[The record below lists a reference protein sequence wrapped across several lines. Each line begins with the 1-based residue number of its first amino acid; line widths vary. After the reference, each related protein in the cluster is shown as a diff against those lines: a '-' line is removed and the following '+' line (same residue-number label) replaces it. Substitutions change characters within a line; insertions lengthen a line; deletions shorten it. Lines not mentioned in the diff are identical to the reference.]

1 LPIPVDHA
9 DTFINQTQDIS
20 EALLTIHNASFNIRI
35 SNSLVNSFNCTNL
48 AGDTN
53 IIDNGSLK
61 YTPKLNELAFIVKDV
76 LERIVR
82 KISFEVERGI
92 SKSRNRSRSR
102 FDQNLGREKE
112 KNNDKVGNV
121 QWMMHTTT
129 GPMRLLQ

>member
-76 LERIVR
+76 LERIVK
-82 KISFEVERGI
+82 KIVLKLREES
-92 SKSRNRSRSR
+92 
-102 FDQNLGREKE
+102 QNLEIGAGQGLIKIWGERK
-112 KNNDKVGNV
+112 KKI
-121 QWMMHTTT
+121 MIK
-129 GPMRLLQ
+129 